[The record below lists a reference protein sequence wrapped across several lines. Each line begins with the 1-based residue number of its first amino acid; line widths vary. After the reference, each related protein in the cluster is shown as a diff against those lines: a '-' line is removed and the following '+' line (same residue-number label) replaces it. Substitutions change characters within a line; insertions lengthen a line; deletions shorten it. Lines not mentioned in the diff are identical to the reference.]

1 MHGRFRNKILLSLN
15 NVKMHRKLQI
25 MYLVVF
31 LAPMLVISIFLSQKV
46 YITLSNWERNQA
58 EQNLR
63 QAENYFNSILLDIGE
78 LSDRLYANETLLK
91 IINTEYS
98 DGMVVYEDYLNLNF
112 LDDYVR
118 SVKVVKDI
126 RFYVDNETL
135 LNNSYF
141 NLTTPSMRSLDW
153 YKRAVDLGGKIFWTV
168 KHDDIRGRTYFS
180 LVRSIWDI
188 RTKKFIGVLSINLD
202 TDKVISFI
210 NTQQFETLICMDGTI
225 IFSLSDSLRFL
236 RPYFI
241 DEDKKG
247 FDYVE
252 KVRWQGDV
260 SSALVRNF
268 SPLRGLY
275 ESFQIVY
282 VIPRHQLVAITKQ
295 VLLFSG
301 SVIGVGLIFSLFFI
315 MLFSKYISDRVC
327 IIRNE
332 MQKVVQNNFKID
344 NTIGGTDE
352 FSEIYAALFE
362 TTQNIKTL
370 IDEVYKRKVEQEQL
384 VSRQN
389 DIRFKMLSSQ
399 INPHFLFNT
408 LETIRMKSL
417 ANNDR
422 DVAQTIK
429 LLANILRHNLE
440 VIHREVP
447 LLSELDVISNYL
459 DIQQVRFGDRISYD
473 IICLCDVRD
482 IYVLPLLIQP
492 IVENSFIHG
501 LESKV
506 KGGFIYI
513 TISTEKKDTNEI
525 LCIEIKDNGNGI
537 GEEKLRLINEKLMVD
552 SIEDISSSIG
562 LINVQQRIK
571 LFYGMEYGLSI
582 QSIEGIETRITIKLP
597 LINKEFVQNQM

>member
-1 MHGRFRNKILLSLN
+1 MHGRIRNKILLSLN

-31 LAPMLVISIFLSQKV
+31 LTPMLVISIFLSQKV
-46 YITLSNWERNQA
+46 YITLSKWERNQA

-63 QAENYFNSILLDIGE
+63 QAESYFNSILLDIGE
-78 LSDRLYANETLLK
+78 LSDRLYANETLLR

-98 DGMVVYEDYLNLNF
+98 DGKVVYEDYLNLNF

-118 SVKVVKDI
+118 SVKVVRDI

-141 NLTTPSMRSLDW
+141 ILASPSMKSLDW

-168 KHDDIRGRTYFS
+168 KQDDIRGRTYFS
-180 LVRSIWDI
+180 LVRSIWDT
-188 RTKKFIGVLSINLD
+188 RTKKFVGVLSINLD
-202 TDKVISFI
+202 TDKIISFI
-210 NTQQFETLICMDGTI
+210 STQQFETLICMDGTI
-225 IFSLSDSLRFL
+225 IFSLTDSMRFL

-247 FDYVE
+247 FDFNE

-260 SSALVRNF
+260 TSALVRNF

-282 VIPRHQLVAITKQ
+282 VIPRDQLVAITKQ

-344 NTIGGTDE
+344 NSIGGTDE
-352 FSEIYAALFE
+352 FSEIYSALFE

-384 VSRQN
+384 ISRQN

-482 IYVLPLLIQP
+482 MYVLPLLIQP

-513 TISTEKKDTNEI
+513 TIGTEKKDEGEL

-537 GEEKLRLINEKLMVD
+537 GEDKLKLINEKLMVD
-552 SIEDISSSIG
+552 SIEDITSSIG

-582 QSIEGIETRITIKLP
+582 QSIEGVETRITIKLP
-597 LINKEFVQNQM
+597 LIYKGNVQKQM

>member
-1 MHGRFRNKILLSLN
+1 
-15 NVKMHRKLQI
+15 
-25 MYLVVF
+25 
-31 LAPMLVISIFLSQKV
+31 
-46 YITLSNWERNQA
+46 
-58 EQNLR
+58 
-63 QAENYFNSILLDIGE
+63 
-78 LSDRLYANETLLK
+78 
-91 IINTEYS
+91 
-98 DGMVVYEDYLNLNF
+98 
-112 LDDYVR
+112 
-118 SVKVVKDI
+118 
-126 RFYVDNETL
+126 
-135 LNNSYF
+135 
-141 NLTTPSMRSLDW
+141 
-153 YKRAVDLGGKIFWTV
+153 
-168 KHDDIRGRTYFS
+168 
-180 LVRSIWDI
+180 
-188 RTKKFIGVLSINLD
+188 
-202 TDKVISFI
+202 
-210 NTQQFETLICMDGTI
+210 
-225 IFSLSDSLRFL
+225 
-236 RPYFI
+236 
-241 DEDKKG
+241 
-247 FDYVE
+247 
-252 KVRWQGDV
+252 
-260 SSALVRNF
+260 
-268 SPLRGLY
+268 
-275 ESFQIVY
+275 
-282 VIPRHQLVAITKQ
+282 
-295 VLLFSG
+295 
-301 SVIGVGLIFSLFFI
+301 
-315 MLFSKYISDRVC
+315 
-327 IIRNE
+327 
-332 MQKVVQNNFKID
+332 
-344 NTIGGTDE
+344 
-352 FSEIYAALFE
+352 
-362 TTQNIKTL
+362 
-370 IDEVYKRKVEQEQL
+370 VYKGKVEQEQL

>member
-1 MHGRFRNKILLSLN
+1 MKI
-15 NVKMHRKLQI
+15 
-25 MYLVVF
+25 
-31 LAPMLVISIFLSQKV
+31 
-46 YITLSNWERNQA
+46 
-58 EQNLR
+58 
-63 QAENYFNSILLDIGE
+63 
-78 LSDRLYANETLLK
+78 
-91 IINTEYS
+91 
-98 DGMVVYEDYLNLNF
+98 
-112 LDDYVR
+112 
-118 SVKVVKDI
+118 
-126 RFYVDNETL
+126 
-135 LNNSYF
+135 
-141 NLTTPSMRSLDW
+141 
-153 YKRAVDLGGKIFWTV
+153 
-168 KHDDIRGRTYFS
+168 
-180 LVRSIWDI
+180 
-188 RTKKFIGVLSINLD
+188 
-202 TDKVISFI
+202 
-210 NTQQFETLICMDGTI
+210 
-225 IFSLSDSLRFL
+225 
-236 RPYFI
+236 
-241 DEDKKG
+241 KKG
-247 FDYVE
+247 FDFNG

-260 SSALVRNF
+260 TSALVRNF

-282 VIPRHQLVAITKQ
+282 VIPRDQLVAITKQ

-344 NTIGGTDE
+344 NSIGGTDE
-352 FSEIYAALFE
+352 FSEIYSALFE

-384 VSRQN
+384 ISRQN

-482 IYVLPLLIQP
+482 MYVLPLLIQP

-513 TISTEKKDTNEI
+513 TIGTEKKDEGEL

-537 GEEKLRLINEKLMVD
+537 GEDKLRLINEKLMVD
-552 SIEDISSSIG
+552 SIEDITSSIG

-582 QSIEGIETRITIKLP
+582 QSIEGVETRITIKLP
-597 LINKEFVQNQM
+597 LIYREMYKNRCKEFLC